1 MNAGFKLGNSDIA
14 MYVRL
19 AACSRH
25 KTKKEYNSNVES
37 SVLTFD
43 QYALPIGSDDMD
55 PASDPIRVSVRC
67 PSLRAGWDQCN
78 TPIGSASSMDAGCVG
93 IAEVFTPLPSHL
105 N

>member
-1 MNAGFKLGNSDIA
+1 MQASSLGILTLRCTC
-14 MYVRL
+14 VLLL
-19 AACSRH
+19 ALGI
-25 KTKKEYNSNVES
+25 KQKEYNSNVES